1 MKKLIIWAA
10 LLCLLLTAC
19 ANTPA
24 SPQMNAGQPT
34 TVSTTTSLDGQPSR
48 SPGLTINGLDEY
60 NEFVEQADLP
70 EDFVRYESLTQF
82 GEFRTL
88 VIFSQKTG
96 EYSAK
101 DYSNY
106 MYSFV
111 DEKSNTLHLDVGHR
125 NDGFKEMLTPTE
137 SKYWGDMQTGDPTMD
152 YYKHGLVIVRNG
164 VEYIYLSNHLDLIAW
179 EVDGIPFILSTSC
192 EGDIFYPEDGP
203 LTFVQELLHTD
214 TNKAAMESFKTALEK
229 PAVK

>member
-82 GEFRTL
+82 GELRTL
-88 VIFSQKTG
+88 VILSQKTG

-111 DEKSNTLHLDVGHR
+111 DEKGTALSLKIGYMDVAFR
-125 NDGFKEMLTPTE
+125 ELLEPVE
-137 SKYWGDMQTGDPTMD
+137 SKYWGDLQPGDSTIE
-152 YYKHGLVIVRNG
+152 KNNVIIVRNG
-164 VEYIYLSNHLDLIAW
+164 VEYIYLWNRLYAISW
-179 EVDGIPFILSTSC
+179 EIDGIPFMITTDC
-192 EGDIFYPEDGP
+192 EDKDVFYPEDGP

>member
-1 MKKLIIWAA
+1 MKRLIIWAA

-34 TVSTTTSLDGQPSR
+34 TVSTTTFYDPKPCG
-48 SPGLTINGLDEY
+48 SPGLSRYGVDEY
-60 NEFVEQADLP
+60 NEFVDHADLP
-70 EDFVRYESLTQF
+70 EDFVHYENLTHL
-82 GEFRTL
+82 GEFRSL
-88 VIFSQKTG
+88 IIFSQKIDKYT
-96 EYSAK
+96 AK

-111 DEKSNTLHLDVGHR
+111 DEKGTVLYLNVGPQ
-125 NDGFKEMLTPTE
+125 NKEVFKLVETVE
-137 SKYWGDMQTGDPTMD
+137 SKYWGDMQTGDPTM
-152 YYKHGLVIVRNG
+152 YKQAVTIDRNG
-164 VEYIYLSNHLDLIAW
+164 VSYLYTRNKLYIIAW
-179 EVDGIPFILSTSC
+179 ETNGILFMLDTSSWFDQ
-192 EGDIFYPEDGP
+192 GFYPEDGP